1 MLMLELVVLYYI
13 RLPAIQEIRVS
24 FHQLHKVLSF
34 LFIKFSFFKRKKE
47 ALDTGAD
54 LPDTTNG
61 SKKKKKKKKTWR
73 ENSNFPKSHKAS
85 KKIKRE
91 RERRMEYIYIYIY
104 FKKKNNKRKGT
115 RCCCQLFLFSFKNK
129 ERKKKLWTA
138 ALIMGVSPYPKI
150 YKNKRPL
157 LFLFSSSVSGAL
169 LPS

>member
-1 MLMLELVVLYYI
+1 V
-13 RLPAIQEIRVS
+13 
-24 FHQLHKVLSF
+24 F
-34 LFIKFSFFKRKKE
+34 LFTSYTKFFLFFLLNFLFLKERKKLSTP
-47 ALDTGAD
+47 AQIYLTQQTAR
-54 LPDTTNG
+54 
-61 SKKKKKKKKTWR
+61 KKKKKKTWR

>member
-1 MLMLELVVLYYI
+1 V
-13 RLPAIQEIRVS
+13 
-24 FHQLHKVLSF
+24 F
-34 LFIKFSFFKRKKE
+34 LFTSYTKFFLFFLLNFLFLKEIIKICTPGTIYLKKKT
-47 ALDTGAD
+47 DK
-54 LPDTTNG
+54 
-61 SKKKKKKKKTWR
+61 KKKKKKKKTWR